1 MAGALIFWV
10 KDLSRVGQ
18 SKRGQKYL
26 LEEDEV
32 IVTEMIEYTGVF
44 EGLYL
49 KNRQAVQHS

>member
-49 KNRQAVQHS
+49 KK